1 MTASSIVFGNDRI
14 SWTGNNLISAG
25 SVFINQTDLT
35 AGNNVTFGRDSIFIS
50 AGGLVRITDDIYIAQ
65 DAGRTAGAATIEV
78 YGQAESWRGNVEAI
92 AEADAMA
99 KLTKFVNGKNVSTER
114 RVKVIG
120 RSIEEA
126 QDNKLDKYKSQDGTI
141 NVTDKQI
148 DYEPYVDKNQQSS
161 QDSSAIRNAKAINET
176 IVTTVTNITS
186 KGRLTGVRKIRDF
199 QRNDGKVYVA
209 VYVWSDKDQATSE
222 YIRNRM
228 QGKSQ

>member
-1 MTASSIVFGNDRI
+1 MKTLLFAVMVALLFGACSSAPDK
-14 SWTGNNLISAG
+14 TAG
-25 SVFINQTDLT
+25 SANLKDQAIATDFT
-35 AGNNVTFGRDSIFIS
+35 DEGIKITYTFTGKLAS
-50 AGGLVRITDDIYIAQ
+50 
-65 DAGRTAGAATIEV
+65 IEV
-78 YGQAESWRGNVEAI
+78 YGQAESWRGNVEVI

-148 DYEPYVDKNQQSS
+148 DYEPYVEKNQQSS

-209 VYVWSDKDQATSE
+209 VYLWSDKDQATSE

>member
-1 MTASSIVFGNDRI
+1 MKKLLLTTITAVSLICACSSPPNKSNQNIGLKDQAIATDFTDEGI
-14 SWTGNNLISAG
+14 KITYTFTGKL
-25 SVFINQTDLT
+25 
-35 AGNNVTFGRDSIFIS
+35 DS
-50 AGGLVRITDDIYIAQ
+50 
-65 DAGRTAGAATIEV
+65 IEV
-78 YGQAESWRGNVEAI
+78 YGQAESWRGNVEAV

-99 KLTKFVNGKNVSTER
+99 KLTKFINGKNVSTER
-114 RVKVIG
+114 RVNVIG

-126 QDNKLDKYKSQDGTI
+126 QDNKLEKYKSQDGTI

-148 DYEPYVDKNQQSS
+148 NAESSFDKNQQSS

-186 KGRLTGVRKIRDF
+186 KGRITGVRKIRDF
-199 QRNDGKVYVA
+199 QRNDGKTYVA